1 MLIPGGGAM
10 KSVRIERVKL
20 LEKVRENREKHV
32 TEYNEAV
39 QDYID
44 LVQEVL
50 ASNLKT
56 VKKNIKIAKDMNS
69 VKADFDSQRPLPRS
83 PMTYENEYNRAISML
98 EMSNDDVI
106 EIESEVFNQLVLD
119 EWDWKNNF
127 VVSNMAY
134 KTALGSM

>member
-1 MLIPGGGAM
+1 M